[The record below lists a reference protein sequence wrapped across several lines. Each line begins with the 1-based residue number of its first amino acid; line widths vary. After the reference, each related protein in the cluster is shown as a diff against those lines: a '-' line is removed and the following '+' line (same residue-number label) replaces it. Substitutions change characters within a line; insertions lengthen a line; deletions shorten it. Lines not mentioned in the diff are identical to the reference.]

1 MSDYT
6 ERLERLSHRLRV
18 AFAAG
23 CANRVLRIY
32 ELDYNKE
39 NRSPHAAVDVAWKFA
54 CGGQIPEQTFSDILD
69 AVIDA
74 TPNIEEEGDEYTA
87 PMSASVSTICALK
100 AIKDI
105 TARAASNATMHA
117 LEAVASFEDYKGVGE
132 AAEEQWQERALELA
146 ESWGA
151 QPITRDMFAVLGAD
165 PPVWFPWP
173 KRQNA

>member
-23 CANRVLRIY
+23 CASRVLRIY
-32 ELDYNKE
+32 ELDYSEE

-54 CGGQIPEQTFSDILD
+54 CGERVPQRAFSDALE
-69 AVIDA
+69 AAADA
-74 TPNIEEEGDEYTA
+74 TPDVDKEGDEYTG
-87 PMSASVSTICALK
+87 PMRASVSAIYALD
-100 AIKDI
+100 AIKAP
-105 TARAASNATMHA
+105 TAREARNAARAA
-117 LEAVASFEDYKGVGE
+117 LEAVASFEDYKGEGE